1 MELNSTAEE
10 QVLLERLR
18 RRRAELRDSMS
29 VLELALAAPTTGAPE
44 RWADRVHTALVEL
57 SADFR
62 LHVEITEGS
71 NGLYQELL
79 ETAPRLSDAVA
90 HLTSEHVAIR
100 RLLDDLLATA
110 AASTDVDR
118 LRSQGT
124 ALLGRLVRHRQRGSD
139 LVYEAY
145 QVDIGGDT

>member
-10 QVLLERLR
+10 QVLLEKLR
-18 RRRAELRDSMS
+18 QRRAELRESMS
-29 VLELALAAPTTGAPE
+29 ALENALAAPTVGAPE

-79 ETAPRLSDAVA
+79 ETAPRLSEAVSR
-90 HLTSEHVAIR
+90 LTGEHAAIR
-100 RLLDDLLATA
+100 HTLDALLSTA
-110 AASTDVDR
+110 ATSTDADR
-118 LRSQGT
+118 LRDQGT
-124 ALLGRLVRHRQRGSD
+124 ALLGRLVRHRQQGSD

-145 QVDIGGDT
+145 EFDIGGDT